1 MSKDIAYQVLIEDAD
16 RRYRRWYLALQAW
29 TIAIIP
35 VSWLLA
41 YVKPPTWVATTFV
54 AWMFGVAV
62 LQKRWR
68 NAAKRS
74 ERLRDEKLSQLV
86 AEVAKENER
95 LWRMLRDE

>member
-16 RRYRRWYLALQAW
+16 RRYRRWYIALQAW
-29 TIAIIP
+29 TLSIIP

-41 YVKPPTWVATTFV
+41 YMNPPIWAVAT
-54 AWMFGVAV
+54 FGVWMAGVTV

-68 NAAKRS
+68 KAAKRS
-74 ERLRDEKLSQLV
+74 ERLRDEKLRQLV
-86 AEVAKENER
+86 AEVAEENER